1 MAQCHWNMYQQ
12 FFTVLLNLQKQGAR
26 KEICMVNT
34 FYFCLFRN
42 YSKYPINFEKLDQSS
57 GFVIYET
64 DINDLVTN
72 PVELSVPGLRDRG
85 TVFVDHKPAGVLS
98 RFNIS

>member
-1 MAQCHWNMYQQ
+1 M
-12 FFTVLLNLQKQGAR
+12 
-26 KEICMVNT
+26 
-34 FYFCLFRN
+34 
-42 YSKYPINFEKLDQSS
+42 NFEKLDQSS

-85 TVFVDHKPAGVLS
+85 TVFVDYKPAGVLS

>member
-12 FFTVLLNLQKQGAR
+12 FFTVLLNLQRQGII
-26 KEICMVNT
+26 KKIPIF
-34 FYFCLFRN
+34 FYFCVLRN
-42 YSKYPINFEKLDQSS
+42 YSKYPMNFEKLDQSS

>member
-1 MAQCHWNMYQQ
+1 M
-12 FFTVLLNLQKQGAR
+12 L
-26 KEICMVNT
+26 
-34 FYFCLFRN
+34 RN

-85 TVFVDHKPAGVLS
+85 TVFVDYKPAGVLS

>member
-1 MAQCHWNMYQQ
+1 MAQYHWNMYQQ
-12 FFTVLLNLQKQGAR
+12 FFTVLLNLQRQGIG

-57 GFVIYET
+57 GFVIYE
-64 DINDLVTN
+64 IEISYLVTN

-85 TVFVDHKPAGVLS
+85 TFFFDYKPAGVLS